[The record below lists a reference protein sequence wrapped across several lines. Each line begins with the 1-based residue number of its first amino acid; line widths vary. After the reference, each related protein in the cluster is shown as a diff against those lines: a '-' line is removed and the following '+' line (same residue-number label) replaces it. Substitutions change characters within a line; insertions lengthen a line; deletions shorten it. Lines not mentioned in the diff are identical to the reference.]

1 MTEGLVLVT
10 DDDPQIRRLV
20 ARALQKAGYEV
31 QTCSNG
37 EECLAA
43 LSTVLPE
50 AVCLDLDM
58 PGLGG
63 LETLKRIRARHRLLP
78 VVILTADT
86 AVDSVV
92 AAMQEGAYDYLVKPI
107 DFTALTTRIRNAVDR
122 SRMSVRLLELERE
135 TKDGGYPGI
144 VARSPAMKKL
154 FGRMDRVT
162 ASDATVLI
170 YGESGTGKELVAR
183 AIHRES
189 GRAKGPIV
197 AVNCAAIAE
206 TLQESELFGHE
217 KGAFTGATEQH
228 KGRFEQADQGTLFLD
243 EIGELSLSLQ
253 AKLLR
258 VIQERSFHRIG
269 GSAEVTSDFR
279 LVAATH
285 NDLCAEVEAG
295 RFRQD
300 LYFRVAVL
308 ELHVPPLREREADV
322 ALLSR
327 HFLEE
332 LARQT
337 GTDLSLSPDA
347 GALLESF
354 PWPGNVRQLANVIQK
369 AAVFC
374 ETHIITED
382 DLPDEVRQ
390 NGFRPAS
397 PEGSALESSRGGE
410 SRPDPGSRGE
420 RPDAFKLDSIE
431 RTTIMAALEAAKGN
445 VPLASRL
452 LGISR
457 PTLYRK
463 LKTYRI
469 R

>member
-1 MTEGLVLVT
+1 MV
-10 DDDPQIRRLV
+10 
-20 ARALQKAGYEV
+20 
-31 QTCSNG
+31 
-37 EECLAA
+37 
-43 LSTVLPE
+43 PE

-63 LETLKRIRARHRLLP
+63 LETLRRIRARHRLLP
-78 VVILTADT
+78 VVILTADS

-92 AAMQEGAYDYLVKPI
+92 VAMQEGAYDYLVKPV

-122 SRMSVRLLELERE
+122 SRMAVRLLELERA
-135 TKDGGYPGI
+135 TRDGGFPGI
-144 VARSPAMKKL
+144 VARSDSMKKL

-170 YGESGTGKELVAR
+170 YGESGSGKELVAR

-189 GRAKGPIV
+189 GRAKGPFV
-197 AVNCAAIAE
+197 AVNCAAIAD
-206 TLQESELFGHE
+206 TLQEAELFGHE
-217 KGAFTGATEQH
+217 KGAFTGATEQR

-269 GSAEVTSDFR
+269 GAAEVASDFR

-285 NDLCAEVEAG
+285 RDLRAEVEAG
-295 RFRQD
+295 TFRQD
-300 LYFRVAVL
+300 LYFRIAVL
-308 ELHVPPLREREADV
+308 ELHVPPLREREGDV
-322 ALLSR
+322 ALLAG
-327 HFLEE
+327 HFLDE
-332 LARQT
+332 LTQRS
-337 GTDLSLSPDA
+337 GRGLSFAPE
-347 GALLESF
+347 ALFALESF
-354 PWPGNVRQLANVIQK
+354 SWPGNVRQLANVIQN

-374 ETHIITED
+374 DTDVITED

-390 NGFRPAS
+390 NRSWPAPREETRVES
-397 PEGSALESSRGGE
+397 SAELESSAGSA
-410 SRPDPGSRGE
+410 SRRE
-420 RPDAFKLDSIE
+420 REPTEGFKLDGIE
-431 RTTIMAALEAAKGN
+431 RTTILGALEAAKGN
-445 VPLASRL
+445 VPRASRL

-463 LKTYRI
+463 LKKYGI

>member
-1 MTEGLVLVT
+1 
-10 DDDPQIRRLV
+10 
-20 ARALQKAGYEV
+20 
-31 QTCSNG
+31 
-37 EECLAA
+37 
-43 LSTVLPE
+43 
-50 AVCLDLDM
+50 
-58 PGLGG
+58 
-63 LETLKRIRARHRLLP
+63 
-78 VVILTADT
+78 
-86 AVDSVV
+86 
-92 AAMQEGAYDYLVKPI
+92 
-107 DFTALTTRIRNAVDR
+107 
-122 SRMSVRLLELERE
+122 
-135 TKDGGYPGI
+135 
-144 VARSPAMKKL
+144 
-154 FGRMDRVT
+154 
-162 ASDATVLI
+162 
-170 YGESGTGKELVAR
+170 
-183 AIHRES
+183 
-189 GRAKGPIV
+189 
-197 AVNCAAIAE
+197 VNCAAIAE

-217 KGAFTGATEQH
+217 RGAFTGATEQR
-228 KGRFEQADQGTLFLD
+228 KGRFEQADQGTIFLD

-269 GSAEVTSDFR
+269 GAAEVTSDFR

-285 NDLCAEVEAG
+285 RDLRADVEAG
-295 RFRQD
+295 TFRQD

-308 ELHVPPLREREADV
+308 ELHVPPLREREGDV

-327 HFLEE
+327 HFLDE

>member
-1 MTEGLVLVT
+1 LTVGLVLVT
-10 DDDPQIRRLV
+10 DDDAQMRRLV

-63 LETLKRIRARHRLLP
+63 LETLKRIRERHRLLP

-122 SRMSVRLLELERE
+122 SRMSVRLVELERE
-135 TKDGGYPGI
+135 TKDGGYAGI
-144 VARSPAMKKL
+144 VARSPAMKRL

-170 YGESGTGKELVAR
+170 QGESGTGKELVAR

-189 GRAKGPIV
+189 GRVEGPFL
-197 AVNCAAIAE
+197 ALNCAAIAD

-217 KGAFTGATEQH
+217 RGAFTGATEQR
-228 KGRFEQADQGTLFLD
+228 KGRFEQANQGMFFLD
-243 EIGELSLSLQ
+243 EIGELSLSVQ

-269 GSAEVTSDFR
+269 GAAEVTSDFR

-285 NDLCAEVEAG
+285 RDLRAEVDGG

-308 ELHVPPLREREADV
+308 ELQVPPLREREGDV

-327 HFLEE
+327 HFLDE
-332 LARQT
+332 LRRQT

-347 GALLESF
+347 CALLESF

-374 ETHIITED
+374 ETHIITGD
-382 DLPDEVRQ
+382 DLPDEIKQ

-397 PEGSALESSRGGE
+397 PEGNATESSRRGE
-410 SRPDPGSRGE
+410 SPPDPDSGDE
-420 RPDAFKLDSIE
+420 RPEAFKLDSIE
-431 RTTIMAALEAAKGN
+431 RTTIMAALEAAKGS